1 MMGDLAGADAIRK
14 VMLRMQSSGGGT
26 RVSIDD
32 RRAWFKGI
40 ITHYQQQCV
49 NWRRFNDARPILA
62 RSVTAMAE
70 SYSVKSLL
78 VHLREKLGTTTP
90 PRDTDQNGP
99 PNVKEQR
106 RKREQ
111 EQKRKAEKEK
121 RRKDRERTNK
131 DARPGSQTQT
141 RNSAWS
147 DRPADIPSA

>member
-1 MMGDLAGADAIRK
+1 
-14 VMLRMQSSGGGT
+14 
-26 RVSIDD
+26 
-32 RRAWFKGI
+32 
-40 ITHYQQQCV
+40 
-49 NWRRFNDARPILA
+49 
-62 RSVTAMAE
+62 MAE

-90 PRDTDQNGP
+90 PRETDQNGP

-147 DRPADIPSA
+147 DRPADIPSVEWGKLREATRKKYTSHCHAYLIGKAGCTSKDCKHGSHSPPSDWRAFLTEQGF